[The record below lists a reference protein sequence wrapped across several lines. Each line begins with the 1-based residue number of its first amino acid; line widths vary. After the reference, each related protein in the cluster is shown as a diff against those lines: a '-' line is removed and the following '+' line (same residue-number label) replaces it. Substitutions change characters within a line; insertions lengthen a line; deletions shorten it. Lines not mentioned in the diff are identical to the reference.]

1 MHCQWM
7 QPVHWW
13 NFHPALAVMLYK
25 SVKRTPV
32 INLACQRE
40 SLGEKQTAG
49 ERGDPVLGQV
59 GVGAQY
65 MAWQKEEEENS
76 RGEEGGG
83 IQ

>member
-1 MHCQWM
+1 M
-7 QPVHWW
+7 
-13 NFHPALAVMLYK
+13 YK
-25 SVKRTPV
+25 PVKRTPV